1 MRLVS
6 HTVWS
11 LVGAL
16 AYLGAISQAADGVLD
31 IGLVFPRQ
39 NETYAPMQRF
49 PIIFA
54 LQNAKLAQYLEPIV
68 DLDVLNG
75 SMTMLDKINERTF
88 DLKWANYTR
97 EPYLL
102 YAFMDFE
109 IEGPLQ
115 LLWTTW
121 WRRCDESGGEVRIV
135 SNSSDQLRLH
145 FDIKQGAQKAD
156 LVEATAN
163 EEKCPPN
170 VGVVIAVTDK
180 TQDVPK
186 PLSGNDQYGTC
197 AFIASPSPAP
207 TSNPCR
213 VKIDEA
219 TAESM
224 EADEQARRCRRPNPP
239 SGCPEKDNAYQKL
252 AVAGGATLAAA
263 LGVAAFLL
271 V

>member
-1 MRLVS
+1 MRLIS
-6 HTVWS
+6 HTVGT
-11 LVGAL
+11 LVGAS
-16 AYLGAISQAADGVLD
+16 AFLGAVAQAADGVLD

-49 PIIFA
+49 PVIFA
-54 LQNAKLAQYLEPIV
+54 LQNAELAKHLEPIV

-75 SMTMLDKINERTF
+75 SMTMVEKINERTF
-88 DLKWANYTR
+88 DLKWENYTR

-121 WRRCDESGGEVRIV
+121 WRRCDESGDDVRIV
-135 SNSSDQLRLH
+135 SNSSQLRLN
-145 FDIKQGAQKAD
+145 FNIKQGAQKAN
-156 LVEATAN
+156 LVDTTAN
-163 EEKCPPN
+163 EEKCATD
-170 VGVVIAVTDK
+170 VGVAITVTDE
-180 TQDVPK
+180 THDVPK

-197 AFIASPSPAP
+197 AVVASPSPTP

-213 VKIDEA
+213 VKIDKA
-219 TAESM
+219 TVESM
-224 EADEQARRCRRPNPP
+224 EAVELARRCRRLNPP
-239 SGCPEKDNAYQKL
+239 ADCPEEDHAIQNL

-263 LGVAAFLL
+263 LGAAAFLL
-271 V
+271 A